1 MLIYS
6 SQTLRLKLFGAKAE
20 NIAASSLDRDD
31 DSEAFEPLSPDK
43 QVVISVK
50 NLNHTYHPG
59 MSNFCDKNK
68 QPVEVLKG
76 LSMEVCR
83 GEVYG
88 FLGHNG
94 AGKVSRF

>member
-6 SQTLRLKLFGAKAE
+6 SQTLRLKLFGSKAE
-20 NIAASSLDRDD
+20 NTAPSSLDRDD

-43 QVVISVK
+43 EVVISVK
-50 NLNHTYHPG
+50 NLNHTYHLG
-59 MSNFCDKNK
+59 MTNCCGDKSK

-94 AGKVSRF
+94 AGKVS